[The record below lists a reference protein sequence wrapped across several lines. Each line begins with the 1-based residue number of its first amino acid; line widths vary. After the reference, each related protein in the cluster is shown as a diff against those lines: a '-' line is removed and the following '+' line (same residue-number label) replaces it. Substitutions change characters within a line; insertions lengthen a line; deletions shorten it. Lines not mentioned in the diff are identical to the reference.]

1 MRGRYLAEGLYDY
14 RRRPRL
20 RPHAD
25 SGCAL
30 HIQDI
35 HTNQKW
41 VIRSFDKLFRQL
53 LKLAMQS
60 IRKRRARSTIG
71 CRSARGRAVIGA
83 VNGGTCV
90 RHRGRHSQPLS
101 LRSVRA
107 LLRCN
112 PRSASCRTA
121 VATSRSCGCSRAWRG
136 FREAALQLTVCV
148 RRCAPGFLC
157 LENSI
162 CRMGWLLSIELAV
175 TLRISTRGES
185 KNSSGR

>member
-90 RHRGRHSQPLS
+90 RHRGRHRQPLS

-136 FREAALQLTVCV
+136 FPLGGPRGS
-148 RRCAPGFLC
+148 R
-157 LENSI
+157 N
-162 CRMGWLLSIELAV
+162 LSPLPIFYWSCGPPRKGSLGAD
-175 TLRISTRGES
+175 
-185 KNSSGR
+185 GRVINP